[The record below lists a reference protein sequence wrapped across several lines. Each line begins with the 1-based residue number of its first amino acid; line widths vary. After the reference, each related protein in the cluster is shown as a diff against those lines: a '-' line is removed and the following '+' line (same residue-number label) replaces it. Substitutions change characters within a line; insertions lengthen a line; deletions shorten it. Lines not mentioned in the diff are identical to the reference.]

1 MSQSALSEIKNSLSW
16 SSLMKFRTSTRF
28 YLLIRFGAV
37 AAVPVIVIALL
48 LWFQLMPSL
57 QSNMGIQHQGLARA
71 VAGQIYSHLRGG
83 ERQLAALTGII
94 ESRTAF
100 PTQWLV
106 QLLDSQCGKGEFFRR
121 YTSPQKRIKP
131 SALWVWRNPGGLYG
145 MTCYAWIFPAAVLL
159 AKPGRRKM

>member
-1 MSQSALSEIKNSLSW
+1 
-16 SSLMKFRTSTRF
+16 MKFRTSTRF

-37 AAVPVIVIALL
+37 AAVPVIVIAFL

-57 QSNMGIQHQGLARA
+57 QSNMGIQHQGLART

-106 QLLDSQCGKGEFFRR
+106 QLLDSQCGKGEFFETIYVSSNKNELPRG
-121 YTSPQKRIKP
+121 KP
-131 SALWVWRNPGGLYG
+131 RGIRALR
-145 MTCYAWIFPAAVLL
+145 TT
-159 AKPGRRKM
+159 